1 MRPTTGRVTSVF
13 PYTIK
18 YAICAGR
25 RIVQRRRYGPV
36 TWPSFS
42 WGTILG
48 SSEWVGVGRVFHT
61 YRFPH
66 QLGRIRW
73 ANIGW
78 CRKGV
83 SYIPLPAPTWPDPLG
98 EHRLVSEG
106 CFIPTASAPVT
117 PLTPSLRT
125 GCTADETRTGSIGH
139 AVRKYGWTRS
149 RSTRDREAASSRRCR
164 SCVTCVCSVRSPPFR
179 LIG

>member
-18 YAICAGR
+18 YAICAGK

-83 SYIPLPAPTWPDPLG
+83 SYQALPAPNLDMDPLKNLQ
-98 EHRLVSEG
+98 LVSDG
-106 CFIPTASAPVT
+106 VFIPSAS
-117 PLTPSLRT
+117 RT
-125 GCTADETRTGSIGH
+125 SNPTH
-139 AVRKYGWTRS
+139 AL
-149 RSTRDREAASSRRCR
+149 
-164 SCVTCVCSVRSPPFR
+164 P
-179 LIG
+179 